1 MFDKIVIPIS
11 NPARTRRGAR
21 PDKKRH
27 PRSSSSA
34 DVIVE
39 GLCMNTQS
47 HITTSSVICKPKCRE
62 KVQPIALTVKL
73 GLGLL
78 QWAWALLA
86 RSPTA
91 GAVDETA
98 PVPQRCV
105 IMDSLSS
112 HLIFGKEN
120 P

>member
-1 MFDKIVIPIS
+1 MQGPIKS
-11 NPARTRRGAR
+11 DIRGAAN
-21 PDKKRH
+21 
-27 PRSSSSA
+27 SA
-34 DVIVE
+34 DVIG
-39 GLCMNTQS
+39 GLTIFTQF
-47 HITTSSVICKPKCRE
+47 HNTTSNVICKSKCRE

-78 QWAWALLA
+78 QWAGALLA

>member
-1 MFDKIVIPIS
+1 MFDIIVFPIGIT
-11 NPARTRRGAR
+11 ARTRRGAM

-27 PRSSSSA
+27 PRSANSA
-34 DVIVE
+34 DVIG
-39 GLCMNTQS
+39 GLTIFTQF
-47 HITTSSVICKPKCRE
+47 HITTTSVICKSKRRE
-62 KVQPIALTVKL
+62 KVQSIALTVKL

-78 QWAWALLA
+78 QWAGALLA

>member
-1 MFDKIVIPIS
+1 MFDTSVIPIS
-11 NPARTRRGAR
+11 NPARTRRGER

-27 PRSSSSA
+27 PRSCNSA
-34 DVIVE
+34 DVMW
-39 GLCMNTQS
+39 GLIIFTQS
-47 HITTSSVICKPKCRE
+47 HNTTTSVIRKSKRRE
-62 KVQPIALTVKL
+62 KVQPIVPTVKL

-78 QWAWALLA
+78 QWAGALLA

-91 GAVDETA
+91 GAAGETA

>member
-1 MFDKIVIPIS
+1 MFDKTVFPIS
-11 NPARTRRGAR
+11 IPARTRRGAR

-27 PRSSSSA
+27 PQSCNSA
-34 DVIVE
+34 DVME
-39 GLCMNTQS
+39 DLFMNLQF
-47 HITTSSVICKPKCRE
+47 HNTTSIEICKSKCRE
-62 KVQPIALTVKL
+62 KVQPIAPTVKL

-78 QWAWALLA
+78 QWAGALLA